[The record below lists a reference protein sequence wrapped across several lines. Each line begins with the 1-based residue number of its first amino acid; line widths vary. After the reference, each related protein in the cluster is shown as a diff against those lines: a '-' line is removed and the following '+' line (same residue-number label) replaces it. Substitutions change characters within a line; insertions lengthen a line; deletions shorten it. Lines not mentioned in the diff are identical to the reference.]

1 MEYRPGSGN
10 ESTEQADLLIRNAL
24 VVTMDAEASVIEDG
38 AVAVRDNL
46 IVGVG
51 ATRDLDASFNASN
64 VINGR
69 RKLVMPGLINTHTH
83 SPMTIYRGFADDLP
97 LRAWLYDY
105 IFPTES
111 AFTSPENVRAGTRLA
126 IAEMLLSGTTT
137 FNDLYYYMDEM
148 AEVVDQVGIRAVLSE
163 SLIDFPAPNSPSP
176 TEGVSNIERLLD
188 RWKAHPRLR
197 IGVGVHSPY
206 TVSPHWLKR
215 GKELA
220 DHHGLLYNVHL
231 AETRWEFDHIQKKFG
246 HSPAKH
252 LYLTGV
258 LDHNVVAAHGVHLT
272 DEDIRLLADH
282 GAGIAHN
289 PQCNMKLASGVARIP
304 ELMKAGVRVG
314 IGTDG
319 VASNNDLDLFDE
331 MRTMA
336 FMHKLNSGDPTVISA
351 REALEMATM
360 GGARLLGL
368 DGEIGSLEQ
377 GKKADLIVLDMNQP
391 HAHPVYNIYSL
402 IVYSLRGSDVQHA
415 MVDGQ
420 WLLFDRELCSLDL
433 GRLYDKVEGIAH
445 KIREE
450 AMRLGIFNGH

>member
-1 MEYRPGSGN
+1 MEFRPDPGHASP
-10 ESTEQADLLIRNAL
+10 EQVDVMIRNTL
-24 VVTMDAEASVIEDG
+24 VVTMDSEARVIDNG
-38 AVAVRDNL
+38 AVAVRGNL
-46 IVGVG
+46 IAGVG
-51 ATRDLDASFNASN
+51 KTKDLDAAFTASR
-64 VINGR
+64 VIDGR

-97 LRAWLYDY
+97 LKNWLYDY

-111 AFTSPENVRAGTRLA
+111 TFTSPENVRAGTRLA

-137 FNDLYYYMDEM
+137 FNDMYYYMNEM
-148 AEVVDQVGIRAVLSE
+148 ASVVDQVGIRAVLSE
-163 SLIDFPAPNSPSP
+163 SLIDFSAPNSPSP
-176 TEGVSNIERLLD
+176 SEGLSNIERLI
-188 RWKAHPRLR
+188 REWEGHPRLR

-206 TVSPHWLKR
+206 TVSPHWMKR

-220 DHHGLLYNVHL
+220 DRHGLLYNVHL
-231 AETRWEFDHIQKKFG
+231 AETRWEFDHIQEKFG

-252 LYLTGV
+252 LYHTGV
-258 LDHNVVAAHGVHLT
+258 LDQNVVAAHGVHLT

-282 GAGIAHN
+282 GVGVAHN

-304 ELMKAGVRVG
+304 ELLKAGVKIG

-368 DGEIGSLEQ
+368 DKEVGSLEN
-377 GKKADLIVLDMNQP
+377 GKKADLIMLDMNQP

-402 IVYSLRGSDVQHA
+402 IVYSLRGSDVQHV
-415 MVDGQ
+415 MVDGR
-420 WLLFDRELCSLDL
+420 WLLYDRKLCSLDL
-433 GRLYDKVEGIAH
+433 GRLYEKVEGIAG

-450 AMRLGIFNGH
+450 AKRLGIFNGH